1 MTLVLDTHPEP
12 AERTPILRQV
22 DPRLRVLAV
31 GVFAVAVV
39 MLESFVALGFAL
51 ALAVAALIHVRLPLG
66 RTIRQVVTVDTFM
79 IFVLISLPFTTPGET
94 AFTLFGFPATWEGI
108 ADGFRIALKAN
119 AIVLAMLTLVGTIGP
134 VELGHTLARLRVP
147 AMLVHLLLFTI
158 RYIEVLHAEYQRL
171 RIAMRT
177 RGFCART
184 DLHTLRTFG
193 YLIGMLLIR
202 ALDRS
207 ERIMQAMRCRGF
219 NGAFPLLYDPTFVA
233 RRDVTFGLAVVAV
246 LVALFALEV
255 AGAAAV

>member
-12 AERTPILRQV
+12 AERAPILRQV

-39 MLESFVALGFAL
+39 TLESFVALGFAL
-51 ALAVAALIHVRLPLG
+51 ALAVAALIHVRLPMG
-66 RTIRQVVTVDTFM
+66 RTIKQVVTVDTFM
-79 IFVLISLPFTTPGET
+79 IFVVISLPFTTPGET
-94 AFTLFGFPATWEGI
+94 AFTLLGFPATWEGI
-108 ADGFRIALKAN
+108 GDGFRIALKAN

-177 RGFCART
+177 RGFRART
-184 DLHTLRTFG
+184 DMHTLRTFG

-219 NGAFPLLYDPTFVA
+219 NGTFPLLYSPTFSA
-233 RRDVTFGLAVVAV
+233 RRDMSFVLAFALV
-246 LVALFALEV
+246 LSTLIALEV
-255 AGAAAV
+255 AGAGVV